1 MWGLQFCSAVQYL
14 HAAKI
19 YHRDLKPQNIL
30 VFSDKKLKLADFG
43 TAKEMSAEDEL
54 KTFTGTPGYLAPE
67 VTREGNVY
75 TGKVD
80 IYSVGVILYNLLMT
94 EDRPRKQGYVYLEA
108 DLDGPYSNELK
119 MLALACLDVDP
130 TKRPDIDTL
139 LQKLREL
146 LNHTSPSKE

>member
-30 VFSDKKLKLADFG
+30 VFSDQELKLADFG

-80 IYSVGVILYNLLMT
+80 IYSIGVIFYNLLMT
-94 EDRPRKQGYVYLEA
+94 EERPRKQGYVYVES
-108 DLDGPYSNELK
+108 DLDGPHSTELK
-119 MLALACLDVDP
+119 MLALACLDVDH
-130 TKRPDIDTL
+130 TKRPDID
-139 LQKLREL
+139 
-146 LNHTSPSKE
+146 

>member
-1 MWGLQFCSAVQYL
+1 L

-30 VFSDKKLKLADFG
+30 VFSDQELKLADFG

-80 IYSVGVILYNLLMT
+80 IYSIGVILYNLLMT

-119 MLALACLDVDP
+119 LLALACLDVDP
-130 TKRPDIDTL
+130 TKRPDIGTL

-146 LNHTSPSKE
+146 LNNTSPSKG

>member
-14 HAAKI
+14 HVAKI

-30 VFSDKKLKLADFG
+30 VFSDQEVKLADFG

-80 IYSVGVILYNLLMT
+80 IYSIGVILYNLLMT
-94 EDRPRKQGYVYLEA
+94 QDRPRQQGYVYLEA
-108 DLDGPYSNELK
+108 DLDGPHSNDLK
-119 MLALACLDVDP
+119 LLALACLDVDP

-146 LNHTSPSKE
+146 LNHTNPSNG